1 MSDKKIVVPEGM
13 LEAVVAVSPQA
24 DRPSR
29 EFAREFYRPLLEA
42 ALEWL
47 SEHPIVPID
56 KEVEEI
62 LDKVEPYRN
71 WPEMVK
77 RVVEIWQRQMFI
89 ATEPELPEELKTI
102 FKDTSKWNGLDQDT
116 KDATWEA
123 YRRGLESKDNVMC
136 GIPVAVHIA
145 REGSYFPCALPKNHD
160 GDHCAAGRCHIHGPY
175 LGKAEKVP
183 RCPACR
189 DIFG

>member
-89 ATEPELPEELKTI
+89 APGSHPNDNKINKELADLLRPEMGI
-102 FKDTSKWNGLDQDT
+102 V
-116 KDATWEA
+116 EA
-123 YRRGLESKDNVMC
+123 MN
-136 GIPVAVHIA
+136 
-145 REGSYFPCALPKNHD
+145 
-160 GDHCAAGRCHIHGPY
+160 
-175 LGKAEKVP
+175 
-183 RCPACR
+183 
-189 DIFG
+189 